1 MLEVVEKR
9 LVGRIW
15 DEIAREARAE
25 EFVSR
30 EFITRDTDVKPRSVA
45 DFGPLC
51 DHHDRIST
59 KNETIENFS
68 AILLSGDRTLTMD
81 LKTGYNH
88 FACTRIYVVTSS
100 SP

>member
-1 MLEVVEKR
+1 
-9 LVGRIW
+9 
-15 DEIAREARAE
+15 
-25 EFVSR
+25 VSR
-30 EFITRDTDVKPRSVA
+30 EFITRDTDVKPRSVG